1 MNEGELLLRQFG
13 PLILFF
19 GLMLLSTILSGSL
32 FDNSGASYPY
42 SLNRTYQYREE
53 LVSYRLNQIYYVS
66 TYTMRDFKYDGR
78 LKFELDRKV
87 EKDVLRTLD
96 RQCNQAKQ
104 RRQ

>member
-1 MNEGELLLRQFG
+1 M
-13 PLILFF
+13 ILFF
-19 GLMLLSTILSGSL
+19 GVMLLSTILSGSL

-66 TYTMRDFKYDGR
+66 AYTMRDFKYDGR

-87 EKDVLRTLD
+87 ERDVLRTLD
-96 RQCNQAKQ
+96 RQCNQAK
-104 RRQ
+104 

>member
-1 MNEGELLLRQFG
+1 M
-13 PLILFF
+13 
-19 GLMLLSTILSGSL
+19 MLLSTILSGSL

-66 TYTMRDFKYDGR
+66 AYTMRDFKYDGR

-87 EKDVLRTLD
+87 ERDVLRTLD
-96 RQCNQAKQ
+96 RQCNQAK
-104 RRQ
+104 